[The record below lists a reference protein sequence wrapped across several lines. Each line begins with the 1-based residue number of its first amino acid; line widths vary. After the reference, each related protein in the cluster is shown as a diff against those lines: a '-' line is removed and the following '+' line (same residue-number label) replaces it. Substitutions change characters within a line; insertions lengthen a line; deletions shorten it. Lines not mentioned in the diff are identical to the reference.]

1 MFSYCYDKKK
11 RGVIFMKQYLYT
23 REPNTPKEQEL
34 KNASVYGK
42 VRIGTNYIFWKK
54 GFKWYSV
61 ELNKIQRI
69 YRRVEHV
76 YGKLCGGGDNY
87 DIERL
92 MLILKDGEQ
101 VEPVIGDR
109 MEKEAI
115 ALMEYL
121 QTTHPEIQYG
131 KE

>member
-1 MFSYCYDKKK
+1 MKK
-11 RGVIFMKQYLYT
+11 YLYT

-34 KNASVYGK
+34 KTASVYGK
-42 VRIGTNYIFWKK
+42 VRIGTKNIFWKK
-54 GFKWYSV
+54 GFQWYTI
-61 ELNKIQRI
+61 ELDKIQRI

-76 YGKLCGGGDNY
+76 YGKLCGGGDTY

-92 MLILKDGEQ
+92 MLVLKDGEQ
-101 VEPVIGDR
+101 VELVIGDR
-109 MEKEAI
+109 MEKEAV

-121 QTTHPEIQYG
+121 QVTYPEIQYG